1 MLNTFLARYT
11 LHVTCYMF
19 SLFMKLEELFQQTL
33 DKNASDLHIIPEYPP
48 MLRVHDELIPVA
60 GTQSLTKADTKALLE
75 KILSEPQLDELNT
88 NREIDFGIEWQE
100 IRFRINYYYT
110 RGGLAAAFRLIP
122 KKIKTLEELTMPA
135 TIHKLSKFTNG
146 LVLLTGPTGE
156 GKSTTIAALLNEINM
171 GEKKHIITVE
181 DPIEFTYPVG
191 KSLISQRE
199 LHSDTHS
206 WVKALRSVLREDP
219 DVVLI
224 GEMRDYETIQ
234 AAMTIAETG
243 HLVFSTLH
251 TNSTPEAINRIIDVF
266 PAHQQNQIRSQLATV
281 LRAVIYQRL
290 IPNTQRNNRVPSL
303 EILFNIPAV
312 SSLIREGKTFM
323 IDNVLETGEE
333 HEMILFEKYLS
344 RLYKQN
350 LISRDDAYAYA
361 IRRKEIEKFMA

>member
-1 MLNTFLARYT
+1 
-11 LHVTCYMF
+11 MF
-19 SLFMKLEELFQQTL
+19 STYMKLEDLFKVTL
-33 DKNASDLHIIPEYPP
+33 DKGASDLHIIPDYPP
-48 MLRVHDELIPVA
+48 MVRVHDELLPVP
-60 GTQSLTKADTKALLE
+60 GTQVLTKEDTKPLLI
-75 KILSEPQLDELNT
+75 KILTAPQQDELDT

-100 IRFRINYYYT
+100 IRFRINYYFT

-122 KKIKTLEELTMPA
+122 KKIKTVEELGLPA
-135 TIHKLSKFTNG
+135 TVHKLAKFTNG

-156 GKSTTIAALLNEINM
+156 GKSTTIASLLNEINM
-171 GEKKHIITVE
+171 NEKRHIITIE
-181 DPIEFTYPVG
+181 DPIEFTYPIG

-281 LRAVIYQRL
+281 LRGIIYQRL
-290 IPNTQRNNRVPSL
+290 IPNTQKNGRIPSL

-312 SSLIREGKTFM
+312 SSLIREGKSFM

-333 HEMILFEKYLS
+333 HEMILFDKYLA

-361 IRRKEIEKFMA
+361 IRSKEIQKFMT